1 VVQAGR
7 PGFGINSHPDSS
19 MSVQSLQP
27 LASPSVSSVEFSATI
42 IAAGFRSLSAAG
54 VLGQEM
60 MSRLLGTRIRDSYII
75 AGDITYI

>member
-1 VVQAGR
+1 
-7 PGFGINSHPDSS
+7 

-27 LASPSVSSVEFSATI
+27 LASPSVSPVEFSATI
-42 IAAGFRSLSAAG
+42 IAAGFRSLSTAG

-75 AGDITYI
+75 AAEITYI